1 MSEHPTAASFQEV
14 CFRYRPMGAPVLSD
28 VCLEIPSRAVTA
40 ILGPNGS
47 GKTTLLHLLIGLLTP
62 VAGQIAIDGAPQSRY
77 SRRELSHLLG
87 LVSQSETITFE
98 LSVLEYV
105 LLGRAPYLNLLE
117 RPGNEDRRV
126 ALEGLE
132 MAGAGGLRDRPVTEL
147 SGGEL
152 QLVTIARALAQTP
165 CMLLLD
171 EPTSHLDLG
180 NKRRV
185 LNVLR
190 NVVNEGRS
198 VVLTTHD
205 PNAAASVAD
214 YVVLLRDGEVLAA
227 GPTEGVFTSDNL
239 SAAYGTEVEVLRVNG
254 RPVVVNG

>member
-1 MSEHPTAASFQEV
+1 MSEHSIAASFSEV
-14 CFRYRPMGAPVLSD
+14 CFSYQPVGEPVLANI
-28 VCLEIPSRAVTA
+28 CLDIPGRAVTT

-47 GKTTLLHLLIGLLTP
+47 GKTTLLHLLLGLLTP
-62 VAGQIAIDGAPQSRY
+62 GAGQIAIAGAAQSGY

-117 RPGNEDRRV
+117 RPGEGDRQI
-126 ALEGLE
+126 AMQGLE
-132 MAGAGGLRDRPVTEL
+132 MAGAEGLRDRLVTEL

-165 CMLLLD
+165 RMLLLD

-190 NVVNEGRS
+190 NVADEGRS

-214 YVVLLRDGEVLAA
+214 HVVLLRGGEVLAA
-227 GPTEGVFTSDNL
+227 GPLEGVFTSDNL
-239 SAAYGTEVEVLRVNG
+239 SATYGMNVEVLRVNG
-254 RPVVVNG
+254 RSVVLN